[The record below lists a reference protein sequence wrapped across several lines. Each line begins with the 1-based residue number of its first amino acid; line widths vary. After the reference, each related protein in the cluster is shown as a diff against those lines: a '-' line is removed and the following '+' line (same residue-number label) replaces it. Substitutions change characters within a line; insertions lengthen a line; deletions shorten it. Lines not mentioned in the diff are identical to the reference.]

1 MTILGMIGGPSM
13 RPYESPS
20 HNNLKQIT
28 ANLIGGTEK
37 AEKQAGTE
45 LSARN
50 TTDLE
55 TGGGPGTSL
64 NPSNTTVA
72 PSATTTTK
80 QQDKEPRK

>member
-1 MTILGMIGGPSM
+1 M

-64 NPSNTTVA
+64 NLSNTTVA